1 MKAKQCQRGGALLVA
16 MIMIFMLSVMGVS
29 VMRSSTLEKRMA
41 VNAIQSS
48 TTFQAA
54 ESASDLALNDR
65 DNLTLVHSLGEDH
78 AALPLPIPAV
88 RTDIGMESISTLEYM
103 GKGIAEG
110 FSLGEGSNNYES
122 LRYVAR
128 GVSAIESVRS
138 QSSVEQGAYRV
149 VPAAPD

>member
-1 MKAKQCQRGGALLVA
+1 MSFRHSQRGGALLVA

-41 VNAIQSS
+41 INAIQSS

-54 ESASDLALNDR
+54 ESAADLALNDPG
-65 DNLTLVHSLGEDH
+65 NLTFAHGLGTED
-78 AALPLPIPAV
+78 APVVLPIPAV
-88 RTDIGMESISTLEYM
+88 RTDIGLESSSTLKYM
-103 GKGIAEG
+103 GAGVAEG
-110 FSLGEGSNNYES
+110 FSFGEGSSNFVS
-122 LRYVAR
+122 LRFIAR

-149 VPAAPD
+149 VPAQL

>member
-1 MKAKQCQRGGALLVA
+1 MNVHYSQRGAALLVA

-29 VMRSSTLEKRMA
+29 AMRSSTLEKRMA

-54 ESASDLALNDR
+54 ESAADLALNDSNSM
-65 DNLTLVHSLGEDH
+65 DMAINMGEDKP
-78 AALPLPIPAV
+78 AIILPIPAV
-88 RTDIGMESISTLEYM
+88 RADIGLESRSTLKYI
-103 GKGIAEG
+103 GQGHAEG
-110 FSLGEGSNNYES
+110 FSMGEGANTFISH
-122 LRYVAR
+122 RFVAT

-149 VPAAPD
+149 APPD

>member
-1 MKAKQCQRGGALLVA
+1 MTLRHSQRGGALLVA

-29 VMRSSTLEKRMA
+29 AMRSSTLEKRMA

-54 ESASDLALNDR
+54 ESAADLALNDA
-65 DNLTLVHSLGEDH
+65 DSMDMAINIGIDQPALV
-78 AALPLPIPAV
+78 LPIPAV
-88 RTDIGMESISTLEYM
+88 RADIGLESTSTLRYM
-103 GKGIAEG
+103 GVGHAEG
-110 FSLGEGSNNYES
+110 FSMGEGASTFIS
-122 LRYVAR
+122 HRFVAS

-149 VPAAPD
+149 APPE